1 MIKLSDMVPGESPCS
16 NDAQLIAAAILALQT
31 STINAVAHVD
41 ELMEIL
47 FGDEAEDA
55 GHRHDEVN

>member
-1 MIKLSDMVPGESPCS
+1 MIKLSDMVPGESACS
-16 NDAQLIAAAILALQT
+16 NDAQLIAAAILSLQM

-47 FGDEAEDA
+47 FGDAVD
-55 GHRHDEVN
+55 GHDEVQ